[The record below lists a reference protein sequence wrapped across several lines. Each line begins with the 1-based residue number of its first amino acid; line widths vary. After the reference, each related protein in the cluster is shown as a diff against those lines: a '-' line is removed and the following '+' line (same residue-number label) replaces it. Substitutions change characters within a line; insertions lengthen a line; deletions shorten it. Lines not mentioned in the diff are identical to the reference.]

1 MVRILFIGV
10 FDTTRRS
17 TNTSQ
22 LLAFKKLGHHVV
34 GYNYRAKATAVG
46 TTKRDQ
52 HLFQTVRDQDFD
64 LVVYSKCNQ
73 ISYETFKKINEITT
87 TCLWFMDPLRTYD
100 EEMRKKTQL
109 VDYFCCDK
117 KNVLEVARL
126 LNPRSFHI
134 CEGFDEDVDTPVLS
148 EKVYDVSFIGNI
160 YGSRAETLH
169 SLDHPA
175 EHITGCYGT
184 QHAAAVGKTRINLN
198 FCTDGGASDRIYK
211 ILAAGGFLLSDDW
224 HGRSTDFTDGEELVI
239 FKGTSDLNRK
249 IKYYLAHQEE
259 AASIAHK
266 GQKKVQEY
274 TRQSWA
280 KRIVEHSNDV

>member
-1 MVRILFIGV
+1 MRILFVGV
-10 FDTTRRS
+10 FDASRHS

-34 GYNYRAKATAVG
+34 GYNYRAKAAAIG

-52 HLFQTVRDQDFD
+52 HLLQTVSDQDFD

-100 EEMRKKTQL
+100 EEMQKKTQL

-117 KNVLEVARL
+117 KNVLEAARQI
-126 LNPRSFHI
+126 NPRSFHI
-134 CEGFDEDVDTPVLS
+134 CEGFDEDVDAPVLS
-148 EKVYDVSFIGNI
+148 EKVYDVSFIGNL
-160 YGSRAETLH
+160 YGSRAETLY
-169 SLDHPA
+169 SLDHPV

-211 ILAAGGFLLSDDW
+211 ILASGGFLLSDDW
-224 HGRSTDFTDGEELVI
+224 HGRFADFTDGEELVI
-239 FKGTSDLNRK
+239 FKDTSDLNKK
-249 IKYYLAHQEE
+249 IKYYLTHQEE
-259 AASIAHK
+259 AAAIAHK
-266 GQKKVQEY
+266 GQRKVQEY

-280 KRIVEHSNDV
+280 KKIVEHCNDV